1 MGSEFRFGTKWRW
14 AGVVVQDEEGNLVA
28 WQIEHPQGTVRVS
41 RKVSQYEGWAFHEQF
56 GFDIVTTVSIT
67 LEGDAT
73 DWDQARDAAP
83 GDYTPRNVGL
93 IGHPDSGKTALGD
106 IIRSINERPMLP
118 PGGMGSNND

>member
-1 MGSEFRFGTKWRW
+1 MNEFRFGTKWRW
-14 AGVVVQDEEGNLVA
+14 AGVIVQDEEGNLIA
-28 WQIEHPQGTVRVS
+28 WQIERPQGTVRVS
-41 RKVSQYEGWAFHEQF
+41 QEMRGEYQGWAFHEQF
-56 GFDIVTTVSIT
+56 GFDMVTKVSIT

-83 GDYTPRNVGL
+83 GDHTPRNVGL

-118 PGGMGSNND
+118 PSRGDRND